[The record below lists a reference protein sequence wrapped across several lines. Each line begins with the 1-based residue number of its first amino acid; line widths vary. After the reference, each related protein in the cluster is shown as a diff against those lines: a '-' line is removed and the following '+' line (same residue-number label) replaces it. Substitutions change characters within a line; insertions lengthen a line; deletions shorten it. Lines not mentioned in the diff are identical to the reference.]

1 MGEKYGIN
9 DQRWDRLLYAKLQG
23 VDLDSDLLM
32 YTYASKDKKKKRK
45 LIRTTNFKL
54 EKWARKTTFYHMAP

>member
-23 VDLDSDLLM
+23 VDLDSNSCTHM
-32 YTYASKDKKKKRK
+32 QAKTKKKEK

-54 EKWARKTTFYHMAP
+54 EKWARKITFYHMAP